1 MSTSSSTSSSTAY
14 LTANPCTTNET
25 VVKKA
30 AAQGF
35 LDGMLSLVGAGGLV
49 GGNPITDISST
60 IQSTNNQL
68 TQTVAINNITIAQNQ
83 GKITTSLIQN
93 MSTYQDLVNDTIKLN
108 NLIINGEFAKVNVGL
123 ISMGVLIFVI
133 IICEIISSSL

>member
-1 MSTSSSTSSSTAY
+1 MSTPSSTSY

-25 VVKKA
+25 VVAKS

-49 GGNPITDISST
+49 GGNPITDLSST

-68 TQTVAINNITIAQNQ
+68 IQTVATNNIIMADNTQSELSDIIENINAYQEMVNKTIE
-83 GKITTSLIQN
+83 
-93 MSTYQDLVNDTIKLN
+93 LN
-108 NLIINGEFAKVNVGL
+108 NLIINGELGKLNVGL
-123 ISMGVLIFVI
+123 ISMGVLVFVI
-133 IICEIISSSL
+133 IICEIIYSSL